1 MRVGENEDF
10 LTIKRLRTMSVEL
23 SVFSLSEALLSVTPV
38 SYRELFYWSC
48 SLRGA
53 PRAPTFE
60 ARFPKN
66 GLDSNDGLGVV

>member
-38 SYRELFYWSC
+38 SYRELFHWSC
-48 SLRGA
+48 SLRGPPCA
-53 PRAPTFE
+53 STFE
-60 ARFPKN
+60 LPIAKSGPV
-66 GLDSNDGLGVV
+66 SNDGLGVV